1 MEMSEV
7 ANGLPMGC
15 KRVEILEEVFVE
27 DGCLNGLVQEMNDK
41 GCSSFK
47 CKGGTEG
54 DSYM

>member
-27 DGCLNGLVQEMNDK
+27 DGCLNGLV
-41 GCSSFK
+41 
-47 CKGGTEG
+47 
-54 DSYM
+54 